1 MSRRHLLPL
10 LLTLVPLWV
19 PPSVPAEALQH
30 RLATERWTLPV
41 SSRRIVLHGV
51 DIDPGTG
58 SIRPDALPVLDAAVE
73 ILSTG
78 EGTIEIV
85 AQRSESSSEPFDPV
99 LEQRLAAVVQ
109 EYLMQHGIA
118 AARIL
123 VRGSGASPVH
133 ASRAAAG
140 GAGESLRVELHDN

>member
-1 MSRRHLLPL
+1 M
-10 LLTLVPLWV
+10 
-19 PPSVPAEALQH
+19 
-30 RLATERWTLPV
+30 
-41 SSRRIVLHGV
+41 LHGV

-109 EYLMQHGIA
+109 QYLMQHGIA

-133 ASRAAAG
+133 ASRAAAS